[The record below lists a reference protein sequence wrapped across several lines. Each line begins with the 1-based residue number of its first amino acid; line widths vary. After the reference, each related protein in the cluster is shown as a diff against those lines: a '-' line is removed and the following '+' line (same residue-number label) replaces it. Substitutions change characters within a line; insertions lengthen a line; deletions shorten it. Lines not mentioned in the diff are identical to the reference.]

1 MSFNKGIQVD
11 PNRVSTRST
20 GGGGR
25 GVAIGGGSVFTVIA
39 LVILSQLTGV
49 DLTGM
54 LAGDGS
60 SSQAGSSSTSS
71 TIDMSVCGTGS
82 DANGDAANTYT
93 QCRMAATA
101 ESLDAVWGEQLPA
114 QAKVDY
120 VKPEFLLWDGSS
132 VSTACGSAT
141 SSVGPFYCPGDS
153 TVYLDMSFFQEMEG
167 GVIGAADTPLAEE
180 YIVAHEFG
188 HHIQNELGLMNST
201 DRSGTGAT
209 SDSVRT
215 ELQADCYAGVWVH
228 YASTTKDPETG
239 QTFLTEPTQDEIQS
253 ALDAAAAVGDDHI
266 QQRSSGTV
274 DADSWTHGSSAQR
287 QKWFTTGLKGGQIGQ
302 CDTFSVSGSQ
312 L

>member
-20 GGGGR
+20 GGGR

-54 LAGDGS
+54 LAGDS

-82 DANGDAANTYT
+82 DANGDAANQYT

-120 VKPEFLLWDGSS
+120 VKPEFVLWDGSS

-141 SSVGPFYCPGDS
+141 SAVGPFYCPGDS

-201 DRSGTGAT
+201 DHSGTGAT

-228 YASTTKDPETG
+228 YAATTKDPETG
-239 QTFLTEPTQDEIQS
+239 EAFLTKPTQDEIQT

-274 DADSWTHGSSAQR
+274 DSDSWTHGSSAQR
-287 QKWFTTGLKGGQIGQ
+287 QKWFTTGLEGGEIGQ
-302 CDTFSVSGSQ
+302 CGTFSVSGSE